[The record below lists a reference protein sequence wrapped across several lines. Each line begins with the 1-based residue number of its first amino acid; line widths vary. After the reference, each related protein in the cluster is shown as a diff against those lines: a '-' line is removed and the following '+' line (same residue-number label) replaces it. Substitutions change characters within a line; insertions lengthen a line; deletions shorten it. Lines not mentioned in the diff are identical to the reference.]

1 VNGQQR
7 TADGIKRLGDHGA
20 IVDAEYLPKLERIFT
35 ERDHLFETRQ
45 AEYEKRT
52 ALEKQYETLTAW
64 QTRDAQGNTQT
75 LTGPQGL
82 EAQRTLLARTLA
94 TLNVYSQALQD
105 PEQLVGLLGQDQS
118 GQFVLHPQGVTYLKT
133 LADNAAMRAETQA
146 RTHFSKLSA
155 PQPAAP
161 PPEVPVEQLALS
173 TVEQVAQQ
181 LNATGLTAED
191 KQFLAAQLPRYVRA
205 TTPEEKQLGHGS
217 RIVDHAFTVLV
228 QREAQRIANTS
239 RIATTAT
246 ATAQENAARLAA
258 AAIGKRPTTA
268 RPTTPTPTQRP
279 VPQSE
284 TNRADMW
291 DRMERAQ
298 AGVSRR
304 TA

>member
-1 VNGQQR
+1 
-7 TADGIKRLGDHGA
+7 
-20 IVDAEYLPKLERIFT
+20 
-35 ERDHLFETRQ
+35 
-45 AEYEKRT
+45 
-52 ALEKQYETLTAW
+52 
-64 QTRDAQGNTQT
+64 
-75 LTGPQGL
+75 
-82 EAQRTLLARTLA
+82 
-94 TLNVYSQALQD
+94 
-105 PEQLVGLLGQDQS
+105 
-118 GQFVLHPQGVTYLKT
+118 LHPQGVTYLKT

-191 KQFLAAQLPRYVRA
+191 KQFLAAQLPRYVRG